1 MEAQLR
7 DEPLSGSIAEMRDLA
22 EHRDWHNH
30 TGKSNRERV
39 SDLADRLDRARM
51 KMEIEIA
58 NLRKENAKLREA
70 IVTIQNCD
78 INKEEDC
85 YTLYRVCDAALATP
99 RHLEAASLQDAPAN

>member
-1 MEAQLR
+1 MNEQETAV
-7 DEPLSGSIAEMRDLA
+7 DIIAEMHDLA
-22 EHRDWHNH
+22 AHRDWHNH
-30 TGKSNRERV
+30 TGQSNRERM

-85 YTLYRVCDAALATP
+85 ITLYRTCDAALAT
-99 RHLEAASLQDAPAN
+99 EKEEGNDGK